1 MTTKPRAV
9 EPARQLEAQVLLIS
23 QALADF
29 VRELKIEVIPENMR
43 PVIDRI
49 CQAMPH

>member
-1 MTTKPRAV
+1 MTAKPRAA
-9 EPARQLEAQVLLIS
+9 EPGKPLEAQALLIS

-29 VRELKIEVIPENMR
+29 GRELKIEVIPENMR
-43 PVIDRI
+43 PVSDRI